1 MARMIAEDYDALKSA
16 GADDA
21 KARAAAIAVADQAGI
36 ENLEQRLTA
45 SLGAVEQ
52 RLEARIDGVEQRLK
66 ARIDAVEQRLDGRI
80 DAVEQRLERLE
91 ERLTKVERDVF
102 LVKWMVGF
110 VLALQLGTFFM
121 LWQLMLQFPS

>member
-1 MARMIAEDYDALKSA
+1 MARMIAEVYDALKSA

-36 ENLEQRLTA
+36 ENLEQRLSATI
-45 SLGAVEQ
+45 GAVDQ
-52 RLEARIDGVEQRLK
+52 RLEARL
-66 ARIDAVEQRLDGRI
+66 DAVD
-80 DAVEQRLERLE
+80 QRLERLE

-110 VLALQLGTFFM
+110 LLALQLGTFFM
-121 LWQLMLQFPS
+121 LWQMMLSLPG

>member
-1 MARMIAEDYDALKSA
+1 MIAEVYDALKSA

-36 ENLEQRLTA
+36 ENLEQRLAATV
-45 SLGAVEQ
+45 GAFEQ
-52 RLEARIDGVEQRLK
+52 RLEARIDGVEQRLD
-66 ARIDAVEQRLDGRI
+66 ARIDAVERRLGR
-80 DAVEQRLERLE
+80 VEERLTGVE
-91 ERLTKVERDVF
+91 DRLTKVERDVF
-102 LVKWMVGF
+102 LLKWMVGF